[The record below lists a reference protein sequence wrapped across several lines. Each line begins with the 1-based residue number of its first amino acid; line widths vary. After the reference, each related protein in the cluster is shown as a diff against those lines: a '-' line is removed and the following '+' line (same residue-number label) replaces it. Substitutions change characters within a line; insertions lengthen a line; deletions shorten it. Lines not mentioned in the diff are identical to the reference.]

1 MVYRT
6 LSFHQKDKLSP
17 PGSPKIMHETGLMLC
32 AFSPIKDNRVIWF
45 IFLLSHGGTFYS
57 LNNWFW
63 NLYEVYIVFLEM
75 KMIFVK
81 NFIDELKPKDLQ
93 KHISKSRYG
102 IKTLY
107 IGLYNT
113 FPPQ

>member
-1 MVYRT
+1 
-6 LSFHQKDKLSP
+6 
-17 PGSPKIMHETGLMLC
+17 
-32 AFSPIKDNRVIWF
+32 
-45 IFLLSHGGTFYS
+45 
-57 LNNWFW
+57 
-63 NLYEVYIVFLEM
+63 M